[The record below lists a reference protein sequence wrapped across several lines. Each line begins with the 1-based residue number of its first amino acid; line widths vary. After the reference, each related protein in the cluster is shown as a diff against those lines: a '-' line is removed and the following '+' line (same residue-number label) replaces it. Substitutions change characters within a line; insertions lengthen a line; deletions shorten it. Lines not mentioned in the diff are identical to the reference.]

1 MPPFSK
7 YATASNLFS
16 ISWEAFLLE
25 AKAYFPTTSI
35 AGGFFM
41 LKRTKKGSIINVGV
55 PLDSSIFFAIKNA
68 LISFFLYNKVT
79 TLNRKGEISA
89 KLY

>member
-1 MPPFSK
+1 MWMPPFSK

-41 LKRTKKGSIINVGV
+41 LKRTIKKSRLG
-55 PLDSSIFFAIKNA
+55 
-68 LISFFLYNKVT
+68 SFFLLPLREFDNKFFLVDE
-79 TLNRKGEISA
+79 NPMDQDNK
-89 KLY
+89 

>member
-1 MPPFSK
+1 MWMPPFSK

-25 AKAYFPTTSI
+25 AKAYFSTTSI

-41 LKRTKKGSIINVGV
+41 LTRTKINGAD
-55 PLDSSIFFAIKNA
+55 LYGMLHFFNFYLVRENPKTPKYI
-68 LISFFLYNKVT
+68 L
-79 TLNRKGEISA
+79 
-89 KLY
+89 